1 MNDSIQIRFDGSVK
15 LKPEQQA
22 HEMHLVQ
29 PKSQIVKKELK
40 LEGDNSNGIEG
51 SISISD
57 KESAIMLVSGIVD
70 NFDITAEDLGL

>member
-29 PKSQIVKKELK
+29 PKSQIV
-40 LEGDNSNGIEG
+40 
-51 SISISD
+51 
-57 KESAIMLVSGIVD
+57 
-70 NFDITAEDLGL
+70 